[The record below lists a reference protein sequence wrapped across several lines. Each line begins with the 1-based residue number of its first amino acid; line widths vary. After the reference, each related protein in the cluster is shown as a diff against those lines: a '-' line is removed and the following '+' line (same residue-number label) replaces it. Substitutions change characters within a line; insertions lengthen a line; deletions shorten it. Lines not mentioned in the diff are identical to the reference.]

1 MANCSLKTL
10 NIKGGSHKVLIQNQG
25 KNIVSRIFGP
35 SCIIIFSSIF
45 STFVTNIGPVLK
57 LNLCY
62 TAPYA
67 LIVNTPIKTVKWWGG
82 HPRVLTGPSRFNEI
96 VWFSFKVH
104 SKLNF
109 KVLCTQKLHTPNI
122 YVKKHVKYDSFY

>member
-1 MANCSLKTL
+1 MANRSLRNSEYKGSPPHWFKIEEKTL
-10 NIKGGSHKVLIQNQG
+10 FLEFFGHHSCKVH
-25 KNIVSRIFGP
+25 
-35 SCIIIFSSIF
+35 FSNNF
-45 STFVTNIGPVLK
+45 STFVHNIGPVLK

-104 SKLNF
+104 LKLNY
-109 KVLCTQKLHTPNI
+109 KVLCIQKLHTPNI
-122 YVKKHVKYDSFY
+122 YVKKQIEYGSFC